1 MTMKKHHNDERYKN
15 IVYKLRKLC
24 YYQQCERFLQEHH
37 NLDKKM
43 EGANNMVRKM
53 KSMDGNNAAAHVS
66 YAFSEVAAIY
76 PITPSSPMADF
87 VDQWSANG
95 LKNIFGTQ
103 VKVVEMQSEAGAAGA
118 VHGSLGSGALTT
130 TYTAS
135 QGLLLMIPNMYKIAA
150 EQLPAVFHVSA
161 RTVSTQALNIFGDH
175 SDVMACRQTGFAMLC
190 EGNVQEVMDLS
201 PVAHLAALSGKV
213 PFINFFDGFR
223 TSHEIQKIAVWDYED
238 LKDMCDMDAVAE
250 FRRHALNPEHPHM
263 RGSHENG
270 DIFFQHREACNK
282 YYAEL
287 PAVVEKYMDMVNA
300 KLGTDYKLF
309 NYYGHPE
316 ADRVIVA
323 MGSICDVAEEVIDYL
338 NAHGE
343 KVGLVKVRLYR
354 PFAPEKLLEAFPASV
369 KKIAVLDRTKEP
381 GAMGEPLYQDVV
393 TALANAGWNDVKVI
407 GGRYGLGSKDT
418 PPASVFAV
426 YNELKKDEMKRQFTI
441 GIVDDVTN
449 LSLPED
455 ENCPNTAAPG
465 TIECKFWGLGGD
477 GTVGANKN
485 SIKIIGDHTDKYVQA
500 YFQYDSKKTGGV
512 TISHLRFGDK
522 PIRSP
527 YYINKA
533 DFVACHN
540 PSYITKGFKM
550 VNDVKPGGVFMIN
563 CQWDMDELNHHLKA
577 DAKRYIAKNN
587 IQLYTID
594 AIDLAI
600 EIGMGKRNNTILQ
613 SAFFTLA
620 KVMPQEDAIRY
631 MKEKAKA
638 SYLKKGQDVVDMNY
652 KAIDLGATAF
662 KKIDVPADWANAVDE
677 PEHKALEGKP
687 ELVKMVKEIL
697 EPVGKM
703 DGDSLPVSAFVD
715 HVDGQFEL
723 GASAYEKRGVAVSVP
738 TWDSTKCI
746 QCNQCAYVCPHAT
759 IRPFA
764 LTAEEAKNAPEA
776 AKIVDVKAGKGKGT
790 YQFTMAISPLD
801 CMGCGVCIGAC
812 PVNALSMVAQE
823 GELPQQDVFDYCVAE
838 VSEKK
843 DMQDN
848 TVKGSQFKQPMLEFS
863 GSCAG
868 CAETSYARLVT
879 QLFGDHMYISNATGC
894 SSIWGGP
901 AATSP
906 YCTNKEGHGPAW
918 CNSLFEDNAEHGLG
932 MFIGQDKIRQDLADE
947 TRQLIAVEWARPE
960 LKAAAQA
967 WLDTMDDGSAN
978 AEPTRAYVKALEESI
993 CTVEELAAVP
1003 QFAEHAAQLK
1013 AQGKL
1018 LCDCDACTLAAD
1030 ILSKK
1035 EYLAKKSMWI
1045 FGGDGWAYDIGYGGL
1060 DHVIASKQDV
1070 NIFVFDTEVYSNTGG
1085 QASKA
1090 SNIGQVCQFAAA
1102 GKEVKKKSLA
1112 EIAMQYGY
1120 VYVAQVA
1127 MGANPA
1133 QTIKAISEAEAYHG
1147 PSLIIGYSPCE
1158 MHSIK
1163 GGMMNCQ
1170 KEMKKAVD
1178 CGYWNLFRF
1187 NPAAPAGQRF
1197 SMDSKA
1203 PAGGY
1208 QEFLM
1213 NEARYSRLTREFP
1226 DRAGVLFQRNEDE
1239 AKARYDHLLK
1249 LIEMY
1254 DK

>member
-1 MTMKKHHNDERYKN
+1 
-15 IVYKLRKLC
+15 
-24 YYQQCERFLQEHH
+24 
-37 NLDKKM
+37 
-43 EGANNMVRKM
+43 MVRKM

-118 VHGSLGSGALTT
+118 VHGALGSGALTT

-150 EQLPAVFHVSA
+150 EQLPCVFHVSA
-161 RTVSTQALNIFGDH
+161 RTVSTHALNIFGDH

-190 EGNVQEVMDLS
+190 EGNVQEVMDLA
-201 PVAHLAALSGKV
+201 PVAHLAALTGKV

-238 LKDMCDMDAVAE
+238 LKDMCDMDAVKA
-250 FRRHALNPEHPHM
+250 FRAHALNPEHPHM

-282 YYAEL
+282 YYDEL
-287 PAVVEKYMDMVNA
+287 PAVVESYMDKINA

-309 NYYGHPE
+309 NYYGAPD
-316 ADRVIVA
+316 ADRVIIA

-343 KVGLVKVRLYR
+343 KVGLIKVRLYR
-354 PFAPEKLLEAFPASV
+354 PFAADRLISALPKTA
-369 KKIAVLDRTKEP
+369 KKVAVLDRTKEP
-381 GAMGEPLYQDVV
+381 GAQGEPLYLDVV
-393 TALANAGWNDVKVI
+393 TAFANAGLNDVKVI

-418 PPASVFAV
+418 PPASVFAI
-426 YNELKKDEMKRQFTI
+426 YNELKKDAPKHQFTI
-441 GIVDDVTN
+441 GIVDDVTG
-449 LSLPED
+449 LSLEED
-455 ENCPNTAAPG
+455 KNCPNTAAPG

-485 SIKIIGDHTDKYVQA
+485 SIKIIGDYTDKYVQA

-512 TISHLRFGDK
+512 TISHLRFGDN
-522 PIRSP
+522 PIKSP

-540 PSYITKGFKM
+540 PSYVTKGFKM
-550 VNDVKPGGVFMIN
+550 VQDVKPNGVYMIN
-563 CQWDMDELNHHLKA
+563 CQWNMDELNHHM
-577 DAKRYIAKNN
+577 DAASKRYIAKNN

-594 AIDLAI
+594 AIDLAQQ
-600 EIGMGKRNNTILQ
+600 IGMGKRTNTILQ

-620 KVMPQEDAIRY
+620 KVMPQEEAIAH
-631 MKEKAKA
+631 MKEKATQ
-638 SYLKKGQDVVDMNY
+638 SYLKKGQDVVDMNH

-662 KKIDVPADWANAVDE
+662 KKVDVPADWANATDDKKEV
-677 PEHKALEGKP
+677 KLEGKP
-687 ELVKMVKEIL
+687 ELVKMVQSIL
-697 EPVGKM
+697 EPVDRM
-703 DGDSLPVSAFVD
+703 DGDSLPVSAFMD

-723 GASAYEKRGVAVSVP
+723 GAAAYEKRGVAVAVP
-738 TWDSTKCI
+738 RWESAKCI
-746 QCNQCAYVCPHAT
+746 QCNNCSYVCPHAT
-759 IRPFA
+759 IRPYA
-764 LTAEEAKNAPEA
+764 LTEEEAKNLPA
-776 AKIVDVKAGKGKGT
+776 AAQVMDVKAGKGKGV
-790 YQFTMAISPLD
+790 YKFTIAISPLD
-801 CMGCGVCIGAC
+801 CMGCSVCVGAC
-812 PVNALSMVAQE
+812 PVGALTMVPQEEELAQQE
-823 GELPQQDVFDYCVAE
+823 VFDYCVSKVAP
-838 VSEKK
+838 KK
-843 DMQDN
+843 EMEDN
-848 TVKGSQFKQPMLEFS
+848 TVKGSQFRQPMLEFS

-879 QLFGDHMYISNATGC
+879 QLYGDRMYISNATGC

-901 AATSP
+901 ASTSP
-906 YCTNKEGHGPAW
+906 YCTDKNGHGPAW

-932 MFIGQDKIRQDLADE
+932 MYIGQEKIREDLAAMIKD
-947 TRQLIAVEWARPE
+947 LAGSDKPV
-960 LKAAAQA
+960 KAQAQA
-967 WLDTMDDGSAN
+967 WLDTMEDGEAN
-978 AEPTRAYVKALEESI
+978 KKATAELIAALENCGCE
-993 CTVEELAAVP
+993 TAKE
-1003 QFAEHAAQLK
+1003 
-1013 AQGKL
+1013 
-1018 LCDCDACTLAAD
+1018 
-1030 ILSKK
+1030 ILDKK
-1035 EYLAKKSMWI
+1035 EYLAKKSVWI

-1060 DHVIASKQDV
+1060 DHVIASKKDV

-1090 SNIGQVCQFAAA
+1090 SNLGQVAQFAAA
-1102 GKEVKKKSLA
+1102 GKDVKKKSLS

-1133 QTIKAISEAEAYHG
+1133 QTIKAITEAESYHG
-1147 PSLIIGYSPCE
+1147 PSLIIGYAPCE

-1163 GGMMNCQ
+1163 GGMANCQ
-1170 KEMKKAVD
+1170 KEMKRAVD
-1178 CGYWNLFRF
+1178 CGYWNLFRY
-1187 NPAAPAGQRF
+1187 NPVAEKKF
-1197 SMDSKA
+1197 TLDSKA

-1208 QEFLM
+1208 QDFLM

-1226 DRAGVLFQRNEDE
+1226 ERATELFEANEEE
-1239 AKARYDHLLK
+1239 AKKRYEHLLK
-1249 LIEMY
+1249 LIAMY
-1254 DK
+1254 ND

>member
-1 MTMKKHHNDERYKN
+1 
-15 IVYKLRKLC
+15 
-24 YYQQCERFLQEHH
+24 
-37 NLDKKM
+37 
-43 EGANNMVRKM
+43 MVRKM

-95 LKNIFGTQ
+95 QKNIFGTK

-118 VHGSLGSGALTT
+118 VHGSLGAGALTT

-150 EQLPAVFHVSA
+150 EQLPCVFHVSA
-161 RTVSTQALNIFGDH
+161 RTVSTQSLNIFGDH

-223 TSHEIQKIAVWDYED
+223 TSHEIQKIAVWDYDD

-282 YYAEL
+282 YYTEL
-287 PAVVEKYMDMVNA
+287 PAVVEQYMDKINA

-309 NYYGHPE
+309 NYYGAPD
-316 ADRVIVA
+316 ADRVIIA

-343 KVGLVKVRLYR
+343 KVGLVKVRLFR
-354 PFAPEKLLEAFPASV
+354 PFAAEKLIEALPASV
-369 KKIAVLDRTKEP
+369 QKVAVLDRTKEP
-381 GAMGEPLYQDVV
+381 GSQGEPLYQDVV
-393 TALANAGWNDVKVI
+393 TALANAGWNDIKVI

-455 ENCPNTAAPG
+455 KNCPNTAAEG

-540 PSYITKGFKM
+540 PSYVTKGFKM
-550 VNDVKPGGVFMIN
+550 VQDVKPGGVYMIN
-563 CQWDMDELNHHLKA
+563 CQWDMDELNHHM
-577 DAKRYIAKNN
+577 DAASKRYIAQNN

-594 AIDLAI
+594 AIDLAL

-613 SAFFTLA
+613 SAFFSLA
-620 KVMPQEDAIRY
+620 KVMPEEEAITY

-638 SYLKKGQDVVDMNY
+638 SYLKKGQDIVDMNY
-652 KAIDLGATAF
+652 KAIDLGATAY
-662 KKIDVPADWANAVDE
+662 KKIDVPADWANAVDNK
-677 PEHKALEGKP
+677 PAKQLKGKP
-687 ELVKMVKEIL
+687 ELVKMVKDIL

-723 GASAYEKRGVAVSVP
+723 GAAAYEKRGVAVSVP
-738 TWDSTKCI
+738 TWDSAKCI

-776 AKIVDVKAGKGKGT
+776 AKIVDVKAGKGKGV

-812 PVNALSMVAQE
+812 PVNALTMVAQE
-823 GELPQQDVFDYCVAE
+823 GELAQQDVFDYCVSE

-848 TVKGSQFKQPMLEFS
+848 SVKGSQFKQPMLEFS

-932 MFIGQDKIRQDLADE
+932 MFVGQNKIREDLADK

-967 WLDTMDDGSAN
+967 WLDTMDDGTAN
-978 AEPTRAYVKALEESI
+978 AEPAKAYIKALEESI

-1003 QFAEHAAQLK
+1003 QLAEHAAELK
-1013 AQGKL
+1013 AKGAL
-1018 LCDCDACTLAAD
+1018 LCDCEACTLAAD

-1090 SNIGQVCQFAAA
+1090 SNIGQVAQFAAA
-1102 GKEVKKKSLA
+1102 GKEVKKKSLS

-1133 QTIKAISEAEAYHG
+1133 QTIKAITEAEAYHG

-1178 CGYWNLFRF
+1178 CGYWNLFRY
-1187 NPAAPAGQRF
+1187 NPEGEKKF
-1197 SMDSKA
+1197 TLDSKA

-1226 DRAGVLFQRNEDE
+1226 ERADVLFQRNEDE
-1239 AKARYDHLLK
+1239 AKARYEHLLK
-1249 LIEMY
+1249 LVEMY
-1254 DK
+1254 DN

>member
-1 MTMKKHHNDERYKN
+1 
-15 IVYKLRKLC
+15 
-24 YYQQCERFLQEHH
+24 
-37 NLDKKM
+37 M
-43 EGANNMVRKM
+43 ERKM

-95 LKNIFGTQ
+95 LKNIFGTK

-118 VHGSLGSGALTT
+118 VHGSLGAGALTT

-201 PVAHLAALSGKV
+201 PVAHLAALEGKV

-238 LKDMCDMDAVAE
+238 LKDMCDMDAVKE
-250 FRRHALNPEHPHM
+250 FRAHALNPEHPHM

-270 DIFFQHREACNK
+270 DIYFQHREACNK
-282 YYAEL
+282 YYAAL
-287 PAVVEKYMDMVNA
+287 PAVVEKYMDKINA
-300 KLGTDYKLF
+300 KLGTDYQLF
-309 NYYGHPE
+309 NYYGAPD

-343 KVGLVKVRLYR
+343 KVGLVKVRLFR
-354 PFAPEKLLEAFPASV
+354 PFAPEKLVAAIPATAKRV
-369 KKIAVLDRTKEP
+369 AVLDRTKEP

-393 TALANAGWNDVKVI
+393 TALANAGKNDVQVI

-426 YNELKKDEMKRQFTI
+426 YEELKRDEMKRQFTI

-455 ENCPNTAAPG
+455 KNCPNTAAPG

-540 PSYITKGFKM
+540 PSYVTKGFKM
-550 VNDVKPGGVFMIN
+550 VQDVKPGGVYMIN
-563 CQWDMDELNHHLKA
+563 CQWDFDELNHHM
-577 DAKRYIAKNN
+577 DAASKRYIARNN

-613 SAFFTLA
+613 SAFFSLA
-620 KVMPQEDAIRY
+620 KVMPEEEAITY

-638 SYLKKGQDVVDMNY
+638 SYLKKGQDIVDMNY
-652 KAIDLGATAF
+652 KAIDLGATAY
-662 KKIDVPADWANAVDE
+662 KKIDVPADWANAVDTKPAKE
-677 PEHKALEGKP
+677 LKGKP
-687 ELVKMVKEIL
+687 ELVKMVKDIL

-723 GASAYEKRGVAVSVP
+723 GAAAYEKRGVAVSVP
-738 TWDSTKCI
+738 TWDSAKCI

-764 LTAEEAKNAPEA
+764 LTADEAAKAPEA

-801 CMGCGVCIGAC
+801 CMGCGVCVGAC

-906 YCTNKEGHGPAW
+906 YCTNKDGHGPAW

-932 MFIGQDKIRQDLADE
+932 MFTGQNKIREDLADE

-967 WLDTMDDGSAN
+967 WLDTMNDGTAN
-978 AEPTRAYVKALEESI
+978 AEPAKAYVKALEESI
-993 CTVEELAAVP
+993 CTVEELAAMP
-1003 QFAEHAAQLK
+1003 QFAEHAAELK
-1013 AQGKL
+1013 AKGAL
-1018 LCDCDACTLAAD
+1018 FCDCAACTLAAD

-1090 SNIGQVCQFAAA
+1090 SNIGQVAQFAAA
-1102 GKEVKKKSLA
+1102 GKEIKKKSLS

-1133 QTIKAISEAEAYHG
+1133 QTIKAITEAEAYHG

-1170 KEMKKAVD
+1170 KEMKRAVD

-1226 DRAGVLFQRNEDE
+1226 DRAEALFARNEEE
-1239 AKARYDHLLK
+1239 AKNRYEHLLK